1 VNILDENIGVD
12 QRKKLRALKVRFQQV
27 GYEVGRRG
35 MKDREQV
42 IPLLHGLKRPT
53 LFTRDVDFF
62 KRDLCHAGY
71 CLVWLDVFA
80 DETAEYIRR
89 FLRHKSFRTQSR
101 RLGKVVRLRHSGLSY
116 WQTGD
121 DAEHA
126 LSW

>member
-1 VNILDENIGVD
+1 MNILDENIVHS
-12 QRKKLRALKVRFQQV
+12 QRQQLEEWKVHFRQIGFA
-27 GYEVGRRG
+27 VGRSG
-35 MKDREQV
+35 MKDQEQV
-42 IPLLHGLKRPT
+42 IPLLHSLRRPT
-53 LFTRDVDFF
+53 LFTSDRDFYRF
-62 KRDLCHAGY
+62 DLRHSSY
-71 CLVWLDVFA
+71 CLVYLDVPA

-101 RLGKVVRLRHSGLSY
+101 RLGKVLRLRHSGLSY